1 VESALRRAVAGASR
15 RFEEEQSVNGLEDR
29 TTQEVLDDHLRLA
42 AENKLEEDLERN
54 VAEDC
59 YVLTGRG
66 IYRGHAGVRELAHA
80 LMREVPS
87 GEWRYVLRLV
97 EGRMAYLEWR
107 VGAGPARVPD
117 GADSFL
123 IENGKIQAQ
132 TIHYT
137 VVDADGRVLVAAD
150 GTVAGDPAGTA

>member
-1 VESALRRAVAGASR
+1 VKAL
-15 RFEEEQSVNGLEDR
+15 EER

-42 AENKLEEDLERN
+42 HELKLEEDLERN

-59 YVLTGRG
+59 CILTGRG
-66 IYRGHAGVRELAHA
+66 TYRGHEGVRELAHA
-80 LMREVPS
+80 LMREIPS

-107 VGAGPARVPD
+107 VDAGPARVPD

-123 IENGKIQAQ
+123 VENGKIQAQ

-137 VVDADGRVLVAAD
+137 VIDAEGRVLVDAD
-150 GTVAGDPAGTA
+150 GTVAGGAGGTA